1 MASIKPGRWKKKRW
15 LELKHKSLFAY
26 FKKKPQTEGTIV
38 TRKLVSC
45 ILDDDFAKVTET
57 DDKKNHGIES
67 DSEKTIDSWN
77 EKFSWLIVEGEGTCF
92 KQNVNII
99 WANQGSTNFQKRVN
113 NTNLEHVKAKKSSLI
128 KKSTEAQHVHI
139 DDGNFVYC

>member
-57 DDKKNHGIES
+57 DDKKKHGIES
-67 DSEKTIDSWN
+67 DSGKLIYSWN
-77 EKFSWLIVEGEGTCF
+77 EVS
-92 KQNVNII
+92 
-99 WANQGSTNFQKRVN
+99 KRYRSHNAPLMPN
-113 NTNLEHVKAKKSSLI
+113 NELYLVCTFFIYQYAYPEPLS
-128 KKSTEAQHVHI
+128 Q
-139 DDGNFVYC
+139 F